1 MGNLSEVNKS
11 VVYYI
16 YIYIY
21 ITPKSFKHKATWEAV
36 DQFILQPQY
45 TDNPQNIYEGDC
57 LYIKS
62 MEVPFCNFE
71 VHL

>member
-1 MGNLSEVNKS
+1 M
-11 VVYYI
+11 
-16 YIYIY
+16 
-21 ITPKSFKHKATWEAV
+21 HKATWGAV

-45 TDNPQNIYEGDC
+45 TDNPQNIYEGDY